1 MSATGNIAAHDAG
14 QTLIEMLVALAI
26 LTLLAGIAAP
36 GIGHLLT
43 RQALVEAQAALTSCV
58 AQARAD
64 AVAHSATVQLALAP
78 DGTRL
83 ISSAGRPDRPLPA
96 GVSLD
101 WPRAGVAFHGDG
113 TASGWD
119 GAIHTPGMARRFR
132 IDPQRARA
140 VFGT

>member
-14 QTLIEMLVALAI
+14 QTLMEMLVALAI

-43 RQALVEAQAALTSCV
+43 RQALVEAQGTLTLAV

-64 AVAHSATVQLALAP
+64 AVARSAPVQLGLAP
-78 DGTRL
+78 DGARL
-83 ISSAGRPDRPLPA
+83 TSSAGRPDRALPPGA
-96 GVSLD
+96 SLD
-101 WPRAGVAFHGDG
+101 WPRAGIVFHGDG

-119 GAIHTPGMARRFR
+119 GAIHTSSATRRFR